1 MDKKKTFEIAIERL
15 KFEKKISLR
24 AMCLD
29 MGINY
34 NHFFSMKKG
43 NQNPADT
50 VINRIGEKYPE
61 FFEWIKIEP
70 PIESESVLVERTN
83 NNSNCEEYKERIKFL
98 SEQNAKQLGMID
110 NTNAELM
117 NLYKKLVEKGI
128 KLD

>member
-61 FFEWIKIEP
+61 FLEWMKIEP
-70 PIESESVLVERTN
+70 PVESETVLVERTT
-83 NNSNCEEYKERIKFL
+83 NNSNCEEYKERIKIL
-98 SEQNAKQLGMID
+98 TEQTTTQLGMID
-110 NTNAELM
+110 KVNTELM